1 MLAGEQAK
9 VALHYQTHPSVIEK
23 YERRLEEIKAAKK
36 TVEAKEKRLKKIEAD
51 IAAIRGPWYSK
62 VSQLVNDISE
72 SFSAS
77 FQKIGCAGEIKLGEH
92 EDYDKWS
99 IDILV
104 KFRYLFPVFFCV
116 VCCGCCYEVFLLW
129 TK

>member
-23 YERRLEEIKAAKK
+23 YERRLEEIKVARA
-36 TVEAKEKRLKKIEAD
+36 TVESKEKRLKKIEGD
-51 IAAIRGPWYSK
+51 IATIRGPWYTK
-62 VSQLVNDISE
+62 ISQLVSDISE
-72 SFSAS
+72 SFSTS
-77 FQKIGCAGEIKLGEH
+77 FAKIGCAGEIKLGEH

-104 KFRYLFPVFFCV
+104 KFR
-116 VCCGCCYEVFLLW
+116 
-129 TK
+129 

>member
-1 MLAGEQAK
+1 MLSGEQAK

-36 TVEAKEKRLKKIEAD
+36 TVESKEKRLKKIEGD
-51 IAAIRGPWYSK
+51 IATIRGPWYTK
-62 VSQLVNDISE
+62 ISQLVSDISE

-104 KFRYLFPVFFCV
+104 KFRYLILFSLFVRHVLCFYEVVFFC
-116 VCCGCCYEVFLLW
+116 G
-129 TK
+129 

>member
-1 MLAGEQAK
+1 MAGESAK
-9 VALHYQTHPSVIEK
+9 AALHYTPNQMAIDK
-23 YERRLEEIKAAKK
+23 YEQRLEEIKAAKK
-36 TVEAKEKRLKKIEAD
+36 TVEGKEKRLKKIEAD
-51 IAAIRGPWYSK
+51 IATIRGPWYTK
-62 VSQLVNDISE
+62 MTQLVSDISE

-104 KFRYLFPVFFCV
+104 KFR
-116 VCCGCCYEVFLLW
+116 
-129 TK
+129 